1 MCLTVF
7 GSNDGD
13 RLFPLH
19 QFQDTGSIY
28 PESCKIEIDGKQIIM
43 FHKNDVIADLARNNQ
58 YLLIIHGHTHKVNYY
73 HVDNT
78 TKRYLKDKSLIIIG
92 QSLGKGRL
100 YLLNFSIGTT

>member
-19 QFQDTGSIY
+19 QFQDNGSIY

-43 FHKNDVIADLARNNQ
+43 FHKNDVIADLVRSNQ
-58 YLLIIHGHTHKVNYY
+58 YDLIIYGHTHKVDYY
-73 HVDNT
+73 
-78 TKRYLKDKSLIIIG
+78 
-92 QSLGKGRL
+92 QEGKTIVINPG
-100 YLLNFSIGTT
+100 